1 MHEILDSPDQN
12 IHGIKLSGTLT
23 EDDLE
28 DLVSFIEDQMERYTT
43 VRLLFELDDVDGWEP
58 EDRWE
63 DLSFDLRHVR
73 VVDKVA
79 VLGDD
84 PWEPWLDLVRFAFPE
99 STVEVFDA
107 DQGEEAWG
115 WARGDM
121 DVPGIGPGSV
131 PEPDAGAQDE
141 DDA

>member
-63 DLSFDLRHVR
+63 NLSFDLRHVR
-73 VVDKVA
+73 VVDKVV

-84 PWEPWLDLVRFAFPE
+84 PWEPWMDLVRFAFPE
-99 STVEVFDA
+99 STVKVFDA
-107 DQGEEAWG
+107 DQGEEAWS
-115 WARGDM
+115 WARGEM

-141 DDA
+141 DDE